1 MFSITRRS
9 FLRRVSQVMEKSWRG
24 FGTIFVE
31 NNVSRRKE
39 SERAYKPDSVFAAK
53 SRDNSKAVTP
63 NSDAEAIIPLGRR
76 SLDGSMR
83 PTRGF
88 RENAAKRSHI

>member
-1 MFSITRRS
+1 
-9 FLRRVSQVMEKSWRG
+9 VRG
-24 FGTIFVE
+24 RLLELAG
-31 NNVSRRKE
+31 SRTMAIRLTVKQFKATYFKE

-53 SRDNSKAVTP
+53 SRRSSIAPTP
-63 NSDAEAIIPLGRR
+63 YSAAEAIIPLGRR

-88 RENAAKRSHI
+88 CENAAKRSHT